1 MSHLISLSIDATK
14 ATKSRMKHGK
24 YINITVSINDETD
37 RFGNNVSCWEN
48 QTKEERERG
57 EQRNFLGNGIVLF
70 TQGAVFK
77 PAAKPS
83 GAPTVPPPTIIDD
96 GVPF

>member
-14 ATKSRMKHGK
+14 VTKSRMKNGK

-70 TQGAVFK
+70 TQGSVFK
-77 PAAKPS
+77 PDAKS
-83 GAPTVPPPTIIDD
+83 GGAPPVQPPTIIDD